1 MLITYLQ
8 CLEFGFIK
16 VLSVFQSDIRKRLMI
31 MGNDKDIKGL
41 GLDVELHPDGYL
53 KPAKT
58 TKGGRIYKTDLVGKI
73 AEGWGY
79 KYNLPCRI
87 VVDQEWTISDKN
99 NPSMGVCGRIID
111 DNGKASYLREKM
123 VRGVF
128 QGRKTKWKIVGEY
141 DEVRDDTAE
150 KIDGPLTKRL
160 MRMNVGDKFRLSLSN
175 RSPDTVKT
183 TCSRL
188 STSLHRRY
196 LASGPDGL
204 VMEISRVEP
213 EAYEPR
219 KNFTDKIRS
228 IEIGEEIDIPSS
240 EKPTE
245 MVRSIAGRLTVSMGR
260 KYKVSRNE
268 TGCTVRRIK

>member
-1 MLITYLQ
+1 
-8 CLEFGFIK
+8 
-16 VLSVFQSDIRKRLMI
+16 MI

-79 KYNLPCRI
+79 KYGAPCRI
-87 VVDQEWTISDKN
+87 VVDREWTFSSIDMPSVGIS
-99 NPSMGVCGRIID
+99 GRIIA
-111 DNGKASYLREKM
+111 DNGQASTMRERM
-123 VRGVF
+123 ARGLHHKILMPT
-128 QGRKTKWKIVGEY
+128 GWKIVGEY
-141 DEVRDDTAE
+141 DEVLDDTAE

-183 TCSRL
+183 VCSRL

-213 EAYEPR
+213 ETYVPR
-219 KNFTDKIRS
+219 PNFTDKIRS

-245 MVRSIAGRLTVSMGR
+245 MVRSIAGRLTVTMGR